1 MSLEATMRSARY
13 RILKNGV
20 LAAGILIAVG
30 ARTGEQPAPIEASGE
45 ATGNV
50 VALSVE
56 RPDGASD
63 VVLLVDE
70 DRPGDVLDGRVD
82 RGFLLQGAS
91 APGGDVLLDLTYAR
105 VKWDARRVEVLR
117 SGREVLGFGVSQGSP
132 EDDDRIAGHGLS
144 HSSAWEA
151 RIPVDGTLASE
162 SLAELRKGI
171 VAALAVCEEFDCR
184 AGGEGSLF
192 CGYSCGGESCTAAC
206 DSGRFSCCG
215 CSAFDG
221 KPCCKCR

>member
-1 MSLEATMRSARY
+1 MGN
-13 RILKNGV
+13 RILKNSV
-20 LAAGILIAVG
+20 LAAGILVAVG

-91 APGGDVLLDLTYAR
+91 APGGGVLLDLTYAR
-105 VKWDARRVEVLR
+105 VKWDARRVEVWR
-117 SGREVLGFGVSQGSP
+117 SGRVVLEFGVSQGSP

-151 RIPVDGTLASE
+151 RIPVDGTLAPE

-184 AGGEGSLF
+184 AGGEGATTCS
-192 CGYSCGGESCTAAC
+192 YTCGGETCSQSCA
-206 DSGRFSCCG
+206 SGYEVCCG
-215 CSAFDG
+215 CDATD
-221 KPCCKCR
+221 KPCCRCISGGGGKT